1 MKQSRFLLACA
12 AVGLALSAQ
21 AVTATWNGV
30 TLGANAEFTTVLQ
43 ITATGDKSLNDLL
56 GASTAGD
63 NDLTTLLTLSGNNA
77 ATAQFNVWKNSDG
90 AWTVEAEG
98 YMKNGS
104 GDGAYG
110 TTHQLGTIREGTGN
124 TITIFLSGKVNA
136 EGNSMTLSAYYGENS
151 SNHQGTTM
159 IWNDTT
165 TGFTGSWDTLT
176 VFPNVSEA
184 DMTGTTVNVETLFA
198 DNVYREPAD
207 LQALPEPTA
216 LALLA
221 LGVAGVALRRRVA

>member
-56 GASTAGD
+56 GASTAGS
-63 NDLTTLLTLSGNNA
+63 NNLTTLLTLTGDNA
-77 ATAQFNVWKNSDG
+77 PTAQFNVWKNPSY
-90 AWTVEAEG
+90 AWTVEAASS
-98 YMKNGS
+98 MKNGS
-104 GDGAYG
+104 GDGVYG
-110 TTHQLGTIREGTGN
+110 TTHQLGSIPPGTGDS
-124 TITIFLSGKVNA
+124 ITLFLSGKVNA
-136 EGNSMTLSAYYGENS
+136 NGNSMTLSAYYGENN

-159 IWNDTT
+159 IWNAN
-165 TGFTGSWDTLT
+165 FANVSWSTLT
-176 VFPNVSEA
+176 VFPNVSA
-184 DMTGTTVNVETLFA
+184 TDMNGTTVSVEQLFA

>member
-21 AVTATWNGV
+21 AVTVDWDGV
-30 TLGANAEFTTVLQ
+30 TLGANAEFTTVLK
-43 ITATGDKSLNDLL
+43 ITASGPKSLNDLL
-56 GASTAGD
+56 GASTAGS
-63 NDLTTLLTLSGNNA
+63 NNLTTLLTLTGDNA
-77 ATAQFNVWKNSDG
+77 PTAQFNVWKNPSY
-90 AWTVEAEG
+90 AWTVEAASS
-98 YMKNGS
+98 MKNGS
-104 GDGAYG
+104 GDGVYG
-110 TTHQLGTIREGTGN
+110 TTHQLGSIPPGTGDS
-124 TITIFLSGKVNA
+124 ITLFLSGKVNA
-136 EGNSMTLSAYYGENS
+136 DGNSMTLSAYYGENS

-159 IWNDTT
+159 IWNAN
-165 TGFTGSWDTLT
+165 FANVSWSTLT
-176 VFPNVSEA
+176 VFPNVSDT
-184 DMTGTTVNVETLFA
+184 DMNGTTVSVEQLFA

>member
-1 MKQSRFLLACA
+1 MASR
-12 AVGLALSAQ
+12 SAR
-21 AVTATWNGV
+21 TPS
-30 TLGANAEFTTVLQ
+30 VLQ

-56 GASTAGD
+56 GASTAGS
-63 NDLTTLLTLSGNNA
+63 NGLTTLLTLSGNNA
-77 ATAQFNVWKNSDG
+77 ATAQFNVWKSSTQ

-104 GDGAYG
+104 GDGNYG
-110 TTHQLGTIREGTGN
+110 TTHQLGTIPEGTGN

-136 EGNSMTLSAYYGENS
+136 EGNSMTLSAYYGE
-151 SNHQGTTM
+151 T
-159 IWNDTT
+159 
-165 TGFTGSWDTLT
+165 WDTLT
-176 VFPNVSEA
+176 VFPNVSEE
-184 DMTGTTVNVETLFA
+184 DMAGTTVNVETLFA

>member
-63 NDLTTLLTLSGNNA
+63 NGLTTLLTLTGDNA
-77 ATAQFNVWKNSDG
+77 PTAQFNVWKNPSY

-104 GDGAYG
+104 GDGDSG
-110 TTHQLGTIREGTGN
+110 TTHRLGSIPEGTGN

-136 EGNSMTLSAYYGENS
+136 EGNSMTLSAYYGENG

-159 IWNDTT
+159 IWNAD
-165 TGFTGSWDTLT
+165 FANGSWSTLT
-176 VFPNVSEA
+176 VFPNVSDT
-184 DMTGTTVNVETLFA
+184 DMTGTTVSVEQLFA